1 MSGYVAEAVFAGSRE
16 AFTQI
21 EGWLSG
27 PEAAG
32 LGLAGLEEEIAAR
45 GREVQRR
52 LLQDHLFA
60 RAAAEPRL
68 ARVTGPDG
76 VVRTRSETGHE
87 RTLASVFGPVIVSR
101 IAYRAP
107 GVPAVHRLDAEL
119 GLPAGEAFARAGE
132 DDRG

>member
-1 MSGYVAEAVFAGSRE
+1 MSEYAAGEVFARSRE
-16 AFTQI
+16 AFAQM

-32 LGLAGLEEEIAAR
+32 LGLAGLEDQLAVR
-45 GREVQRR
+45 GREIQQR

-76 VVRTRSETGHE
+76 VVRTRAERGHA
-87 RTLASVFGPVIVSR
+87 RTLASVFGPVVASR
-101 IAYRAP
+101 IAYRVP
-107 GVPAVHRLDAEL
+107 GVPGRAPGGCGA
-119 GLPAGEAFARAGE
+119 GPAGREALARAGE
-132 DDRG
+132 DDCG